1 LYFSFLLTKQK
12 KNILFLSFYYNLVM
26 FTKKIILVGGGTG
39 WHVFPLINLFY
50 FIKEIHPDALFLW
63 IGEKESI
70 ESTVTQKNQIPF
82 SPIVCGKLRR
92 YFSLQTLLTPLQ
104 VLTGILQSMVI
115 LHQEKPSAIFSKGG
129 YVSLPV
135 ALAGW
140 VMKIPIYLHESDSIP
155 GLANKLVGRFSSW
168 IFCAF
173 SEADRFFD
181 TKKILGHGSLFSA
194 EILSQTSE
202 VTPPNPRTQI
212 LVSCGSQ
219 GSSSIFDAVLNLLP
233 NFSDVDFHVILWVK
247 NLDYRHKFEKYANV
261 EIFDFFYNQ
270 TDYLKVVQKCDLV
283 IARSG
288 SSIFEFEVF
297 WLHMILI
304 PHPFTGNNHQYWNA
318 KAFEKK
324 GHELLEQKNISELAN
339 ILEKYKIFKKS
350 SEKRVVDT
358 SIFDTIAQI
367 LLK

>member
-1 LYFSFLLTKQK
+1 M
-12 KNILFLSFYYNLVM
+12 N
-26 FTKKIILVGGGTG
+26 KKIILVWGGTG

-50 FIKEIHPDALFLW
+50 FIKETHPDTLFLW

-70 ESTVTQKNQIPF
+70 ESIVTQNNQIPF

-92 YFSLQTLLTPLQ
+92 YISLQTLLVPFQ
-104 VLTGILQSMVI
+104 VLTGIVQSIMI
-115 LHQEKPSAIFSKGG
+115 LHREKPTAIFSKGG

-173 SEADRFFD
+173 HEADRFFD
-181 TKKILGHGSLFSA
+181 TKKILWHGPLLSA
-194 EILSQTSE
+194 EIQDLASKSDGFSGQARGW
-202 VTPPNPRTQI
+202 RTQI

-219 GSSSIFDAVLNLLP
+219 GSASIFDAVLDLLP
-233 NFSDVDFHVILWVK
+233 SFSDVDFHIVLWVK
-247 NLDYRHKFEKYANV
+247 NLDYRVKFEKFPNV
-261 EIFDFFYNQ
+261 HIFDFFYDQN
-270 TDYLKVVQKCDLV
+270 DYLKIVQKCDIV

-288 SSIFEFEVF
+288 SSIFEFEALG
-297 WLHMILI
+297 LHMILI

-324 GHELLEQKNISELAN
+324 GHELIEQKNISDLQG
-339 ILEKYKIFKKS
+339 IIEKYRTFKKS
-350 SEKRVVDT
+350 PEKMVVDRT
-358 SIFDTIAQI
+358 IFDTIGQT
-367 LLK
+367 LFK